1 MQAQLK
7 WQEKQNYLIVS
18 VDSKNGCPDA
28 KFSRAPTTKTLIE
41 FLNRF
46 IKDTDITEQ
55 FRTDPGTAFISTK
68 FKDFCEK
75 YFTKHESCPI
85 TDYRGSGKAERIIRI
100 IGTITE
106 RLRTNKKVVLEKE
119 ITGLSENLYALRSAP
134 RKDNFSLAEL
144 HFSREQITVKDIITT
159 KPKYYSVSEL
169 EDEIKLEMCDFPA
182 DQYLELLVRKRVRGT
197 KLENLYK
204 RQNGTVTKETP
215 HTSAL
220 KESNKI
226 NAKVFSNRE
235 IARSRSCNTEKS
247 GRR

>member
-1 MQAQLK
+1 MEAQLK

-55 FRTDPGTAFISTK
+55 IRTDPGTAFISTK

-85 TDYRGSGKAERIIRI
+85 TDYRGSGKAERII
-100 IGTITE
+100 GTITE

-119 ITGLSENLYALRSAP
+119 ITGLSEILYALRSAP
-134 RKDNFSLAEL
+134 RKDNFSPAEL
-144 HFSREQITVKDIITT
+144 HFSRKQKTVKDIITT
-159 KPKYYSVSEL
+159 KPNYYTVSEL

-182 DQYLELLVRKRVRGT
+182 DHYLELLVRKRVRGT

-215 HTSAL
+215 HTIAL

-226 NAKVFSNRE
+226 KANVFSNRE
-235 IARSRSCNTEKS
+235 IAPSRSSNTEKS
-247 GRR
+247 GKR